1 MSGKDKLIGTS
12 LILLGILFIVL
23 GGYSI
28 MKSNETVRNAS
39 IYKDQRTELQQT
51 VTSQG
56 NDENIEPNGVTAT
69 SQDDDTTVKNNPNA
83 TSQEVDSNTPVE
95 NNTTSTSQDDEGGT
109 RYIY

>member
-51 VTSQG
+51 VTSQ
-56 NDENIEPNGVTAT
+56 
-69 SQDDDTTVKNNPNA
+69 DDDTTVKNNPNA
-83 TSQEVDSNTPVE
+83 TSQEVDNNTPVE